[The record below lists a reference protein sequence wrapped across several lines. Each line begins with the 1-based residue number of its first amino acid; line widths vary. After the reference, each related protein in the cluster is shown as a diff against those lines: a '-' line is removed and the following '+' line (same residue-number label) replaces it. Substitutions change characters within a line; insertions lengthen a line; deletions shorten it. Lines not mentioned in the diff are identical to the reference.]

1 MKIYHSAD
9 YHFGEK
15 NHDEA
20 EKCLQFMVDHA
31 RNERPDAFICSGDVT
46 DSQYLGLDTK
56 SARTISRLF
65 REMSDIAPVAV
76 VKGTPSHDGN
86 TPEILRHVA
95 GRYPIHVSTEPEQI
109 YLVGTG
115 EWITKPAPFD
125 IVLLTVTQVPAPTK
139 EYWQNRQGVE
149 QDNENISQ
157 AMASIFAGFGAMAEK
172 HNAPHILN
180 GHFSLV
186 GSKISEHQTMPGSE
200 ISISRDSL
208 AMARANLCCLGHIHM
223 AQEYQYQGGMAYHCG
238 SLYRK
243 DFGER
248 SEQKGFYIHER
259 LGGAWD
265 SRFIKTP
272 TRTLKQIDIDLIKNP
287 DLFTGLN
294 EWVLDQV
301 EPDSWVK
308 VVIDIWID
316 EIRLINQAALKRS
329 IEEKG
334 ARVTMEINRVR
345 RENTREDAVLRAES
359 LVDKVKALAEHRSKP
374 VPDGSF
380 DMLEKIEALNAADL
394 AKYARERLEQ
404 VEKKEER
411 AA

>member
-31 RNERPDAFICSGDVT
+31 RNEQPDAFICSGDVT

-95 GRYPIHVSTEPEQI
+95 GRFPIYVSTEPEQI
-109 YLVGTG
+109 YLVQGNWFSGMTGT
-115 EWITKPAPFD
+115 
-125 IVLLTVTQVPAPTK
+125 TVTPDLIVTQIPAPTK

-208 AMARANLCCLGHIHM
+208 AMARASLVTLGHIHM
-223 AQEYQYQGGMAYHCG
+223 NQSYEYQGGMAYHCG

-259 LGGAWD
+259 LGGTWD
-265 SRFIKTP
+265 SRFIETP

-316 EIRLINQAALKRS
+316 EIRLINQAAMKRM

-345 RENTREDAVLRAES
+345 RENTREDAVLRCET

-380 DMLEKIEALNAADL
+380 DMLEKIEALSAADL

>member
-1 MKIYHSAD
+1 MIIYHSAD

-31 RNERPDAFICSGDVT
+31 RETQPDAFICSGDCT
-46 DSQYLGLDTK
+46 DSQYLGADTR
-56 SARTISRLF
+56 SAKTIARLF

-86 TPEILRHVA
+86 TPEILRHVS
-95 GRYPIHVSTEPEQI
+95 GHWPIHVSTTPEQI
-109 YLVGTG
+109 YLSDGFWFTG
-115 EWITKPAPFD
+115 DVDNPDLI
-125 IVLLTVTQVPAPTK
+125 VTQIPAPTK
-139 EYWQNRQGVE
+139 EFWQNRQGVE
-149 QDNENISQ
+149 QDNENIAQ
-157 AMASIFAGFGAMAEK
+157 AMGTIFAGFGAMAEK
-172 HNAPHILN
+172 YNAPHLLN

-186 GSKISEHQTMPGSE
+186 GSKISEHQTLPGSE
-200 ISISRDSL
+200 ISISRDALGMSRASL
-208 AMARANLCCLGHIHM
+208 VTLGHIHL
-223 AQEYQYQGGMAYHCG
+223 AQSYAYPGGIAYHSG
-238 SLYRK
+238 SLFRK

-248 SEQKGFYIHER
+248 DEVKGFWIHEYR
-259 LGGAWD
+259 DGWNYK
-265 SRFIKTP
+265 FIQTP
-272 TRTLKQIDIDLIKNP
+272 SRTLKQIDIDLIKNP
-287 DLFTGLN
+287 DLFTNLN

-316 EIRLINQAALKRS
+316 EIRLINQAALKRG

-345 RENTREDAVLRAES
+345 RENTREDAVLRCET

-380 DMLEKIEALNAADL
+380 DMLEKIETLNAADL
-394 AKYARERLEQ
+394 AKYARERLEP
-404 VEKKEER
+404 ETKKEGE